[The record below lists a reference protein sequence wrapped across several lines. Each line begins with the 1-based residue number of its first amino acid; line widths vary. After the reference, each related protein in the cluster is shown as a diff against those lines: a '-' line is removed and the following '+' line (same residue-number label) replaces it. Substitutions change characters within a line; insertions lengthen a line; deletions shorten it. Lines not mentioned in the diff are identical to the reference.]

1 MRSPFPVV
9 SCDFSHLDLCSKS
22 CVETLETRK
31 GLIPKEKAGSDVTI
45 LKYRKE
51 VNG

>member
-22 CVETLETRK
+22 SVETRK